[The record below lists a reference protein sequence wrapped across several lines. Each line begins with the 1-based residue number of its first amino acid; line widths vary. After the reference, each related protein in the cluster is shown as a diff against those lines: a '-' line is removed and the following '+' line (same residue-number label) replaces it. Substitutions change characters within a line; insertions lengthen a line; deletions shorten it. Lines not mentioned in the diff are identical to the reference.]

1 MLQSCIQWRQHVI
14 RIDAHDDKTG
24 ILDSIIK
31 RGEADAEPLTHTH
44 RTSLVHVTN
53 CTQQHRGCGSEALTT
68 VVQSRSDTPVQRRV
82 TSFELRALHRAVLLL
97 DHCDQYD
104 GNDTVQSGVST
115 HCTATTLST
124 VTALMLLV

>member
-82 TSFELRALHRAVLLL
+82 TSFELRALIGL
-97 DHCDQYD
+97 YFSWT
-104 GNDTVQSGVST
+104 TVISMMAMTQCSQIS
-115 HCTATTLST
+115 
-124 VTALMLLV
+124 